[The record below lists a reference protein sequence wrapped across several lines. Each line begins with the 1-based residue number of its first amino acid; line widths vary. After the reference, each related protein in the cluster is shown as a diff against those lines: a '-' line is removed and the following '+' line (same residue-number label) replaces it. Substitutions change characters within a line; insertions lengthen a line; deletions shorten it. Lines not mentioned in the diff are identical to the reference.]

1 MFACACAL
9 SLLLSLSLTRSHYIR
24 DGKTFQT
31 ETSIQII
38 EKDDFVESKIIP
50 RVCTHEVEAELG
62 LAACPL
68 EVPSTLSAAFLEDR
82 PVDAERQQDRA
93 QEWAK
98 SVTSPTLP
106 QPPVSSQL
114 PSGWILIRRHHPC
127 LPTES
132 PALRDT
138 EHVDMAD
145 FAAGVFN
152 QPAPSG
158 SSTDPSLQVGHA

>member
-1 MFACACAL
+1 MREYMRAL

-68 EVPSTLSAAFLEDR
+68 EVPSTLSAVFLEDR
-82 PVDAERQQDRA
+82 PGDAEPEYPPR
-93 QEWAK
+93 
-98 SVTSPTLP
+98 SVTLSK
-106 QPPVSSQL
+106 
-114 PSGWILIRRHHPC
+114 
-127 LPTES
+127 
-132 PALRDT
+132 
-138 EHVDMAD
+138 
-145 FAAGVFN
+145 
-152 QPAPSG
+152 
-158 SSTDPSLQVGHA
+158 STWQTSLELCSTSLLLQDL

>member
-82 PVDAERQQDRA
+82 PVDAERH
-93 QEWAK
+93 
-98 SVTSPTLP
+98 
-106 QPPVSSQL
+106 QL
-114 PSGWILIRRHHPC
+114 NAPKLH
-127 LPTES
+127 
-132 PALRDT
+132 LRV
-138 EHVDMAD
+138 ENA
-145 FAAGVFN
+145 AAGIG
-152 QPAPSG
+152 SG
-158 SSTDPSLQVGHA
+158 PPGYPDHGMH